1 MVPSDGDKMTDIRA
15 ATLADI
21 PALHRL
27 VERAYRGDS
36 ARKGWT
42 HEADLLGGQRT
53 DIEALGEIIAD
64 PTQRILLV
72 VRDDGL
78 VGCVQVSQKNADTA
92 YLGLLSV
99 DPEVQAGGLGKAL
112 IDAAERAAQIEF
124 SASKMEM
131 TVIRQRSEL
140 IAYYERR
147 GYALTGETRP
157 FPLDDERFGLPVSHD
172 LSFVVLAKAL

>member
-1 MVPSDGDKMTDIRA
+1 MDTRP

-27 VERAYRGDS
+27 VERAYRGDT

-53 DIEALGEIIAD
+53 DVEALSDMIAD
-64 PTQRILLV
+64 PMQRILLAIGA
-72 VRDDGL
+72 DGL

-99 DPEVQAGGLGKAL
+99 DPDVQAGGLGKAL
-112 IDAAERAAQIEF
+112 IDAAERTAQAEF
-124 SASKMEM
+124 SASTIEM
-131 TVIRQRSEL
+131 TVITQRSEL

-157 FPLDDERFGLPVSHD
+157 FPHDDERFGLPVTRD